1 MTPTLKPSSP
11 ARIVERYTPSD
22 AGRERALNVR
32 GRLLNEDPIQADR
45 TALVVIDMQNHF
57 VAEGGVG
64 EVPPARMIVPTINEL
79 ANAMRSVGVLVVW
92 IQTSATGALE
102 HWARHHSGVL
112 SLESAKRRLAS
123 LDERSHGFELYP
135 GLDVRPEDLRL
146 TKIHYS
152 AFIPGSSR
160 LDEKLRERGIDTVLI
175 AGTATNVC
183 CESTA
188 RDAMMLD
195 YRAIMI
201 SDANATWTA
210 DEQRATLDLFAAF
223 FGDVMTSVQLVD
235 RLR

>member
-1 MTPTLKPSSP
+1 MMSPTPNSAAS
-11 ARIVERYTPSD
+11 IVERYSPSGS
-22 AGRERALNVR
+22 GRERALKVR
-32 GRLLNEDPIQADR
+32 GRLLNEEPIQAAR

-79 ANAMRSVGVLVVW
+79 ANAMRSAGVLVVW

-112 SLESAKRRLAS
+112 SHERAKRRLAS
-123 LDERSHGFELYP
+123 LDENSDGFQLYP

-152 AFIPGSSR
+152 AFIPGLCR
-160 LDEKLRERGIDTVLI
+160 LDEELRARGIDTVLI
-175 AGTATNVC
+175 GGTATNVC

-195 YRAIMI
+195 YRAIMV

-223 FGDVMTSVQLVD
+223 FGDVMTSAQVVD